1 MRTAS
6 GWVAVGVI
14 FGVAAASGHG
24 FNARSYVQRGLVA
37 CYDGIENVGINQHDS
52 DSEIWK
58 DLTGNGH
65 DGEVNENVLW
75 NPNGLLNGAPGHPV
89 TVESTGLSAVT
100 ATRRFTLEFACV
112 PERQTDRESFFS
124 QYGTPC
130 AFMVEHNS
138 STRKTGCIRLYGDRA
153 MPDGTAM
160 DFLSPTIFRSNEFA
174 TVTVTV
180 TPQLQLV
187 WKNGELSAATV
198 NKIAKLADGCK
209 SVIGGEPSRPS
220 QAFFG
225 VFHAFRLYDR
235 VLTEDEI
242 VVNAAID
249 AIRFKGASISDFQL
263 SDDAMRLLKSRE
275 QGDGR

>member
-1 MRTAS
+1 MEKMGCLAV
-6 GWVAVGVI
+6 VAFV

-37 CYDGIENVGINQHDS
+37 CYDGIENVGVNQHDS

-65 DGEVNENVLW
+65 DGEVNENLLW
-75 NPNGLLNGAPGHPV
+75 NSNGWLNGAPGRPV
-89 TVESTGLSAVT
+89 TVESTGLAAVT

-112 PERQTDRESFFS
+112 PERQTERESFFS
-124 QYGTPC
+124 QFGTPY

-138 STRKTGCIRLYGDRA
+138 SARKNGCIRLYGDRA
-153 MPDGTAM
+153 LPDGNAM
-160 DFLSPTIFRSNEFA
+160 DLPTPTIFRSNEFA
-174 TVTVTV
+174 TVAVTV

-187 WKNGELSAATV
+187 WKNGELAAATV

-209 SVIGGEPSRPS
+209 SVIGGEPSRPG
-220 QAFFG
+220 QAFCG
-225 VFHAFRLYDR
+225 VFHAFRVYDR

-242 VVNAAID
+242 AVNAAID
-249 AIRFKGASISDFQL
+249 AIRFKGASLSDFQL
-263 SDDAMRLLKSRE
+263 SDEAMRILKSRQE
-275 QGDGR
+275 